1 MKNKKII
8 FIVFICIA
16 IILAIFISSIL
27 LQKNEIIKTSAK
39 SEYDQNIQIEE
50 TYANLT
56 DAYIYGTHLNI
67 EGKIE
72 LDNSNIEKITL
83 ILANEEEQLEY
94 NLKYETQETQ
104 ILFTTCEYINR
115 GINLEKISKEKYAFL
130 IKTKEKTGE
139 TKYYTLNKNNVKI
152 KELEYYTISN
162 NNMTKY
168 ITLKQVKKEET
179 SYLILSLE
187 NMEMPEDIYDITL
200 DAGHGGSSSGATYKG
215 YYESKIVLDYALEL
229 KEMLEEKGL
238 KVALTRSKDIKVE
251 EYGKNGRAVLPNKVK
266 SKYTFS
272 IHLNSTASEVRNGVE
287 VYAPNRADLSF
298 AKLLAKNI
306 VENANTNYSQNEV
319 DKIYNGV
326 YVRTFT
332 KEEIEQS
339 NKDAKKDGYE
349 SYNLT
354 EETPYL
360 FMIRETGAKI
370 TNAYVDGRNK
380 EYKANLY
387 YNSSIG
393 NESYLLELGYINSDT
408 DLNNLLNNKEGY
420 LNGIVKSILT
430 LVNEE

>member
-8 FIVFICIA
+8 FIICICIA
-16 IILAIFISSIL
+16 IILAIFISCIL
-27 LQKNEIIKTSAK
+27 IQKYKIVKTSEQN
-39 SEYDQNIQIEE
+39 EYNQNIQIEE

-83 ILANEEEQLEY
+83 ILANKEEQLEY

-130 IKTKEKTGE
+130 IKTKEKTGQ
-139 TKYYTLNKNNVKI
+139 TKYYSLNTNDVKI
-152 KELEYYTISN
+152 EELEYYTISN

-168 ITLKQVKKEET
+168 ITLKEVKKEES

-187 NMEMPEDIYDITL
+187 NMEMPENIYDITL
-200 DAGHGGSSSGATYKG
+200 DAGHGGNNPGAVYKG

-229 KEMLEEKGL
+229 KEMLEKQGL
-238 KVALTRSKDIKVE
+238 KVALTRSEDIKVK
-251 EYGKNGRAVLPNKVK
+251 EYGENGRAVIPNKVK

-319 DKIYNGV
+319 DKVYDGV

-332 KEEIEQS
+332 KEDIEQS
-339 NKDAKKDGYE
+339 KKDAKKDGYE

-393 NESYLLELGYINSDT
+393 NESYLLELGYINSDI

-420 LNGIVKSILT
+420 LNGIVQSILT
-430 LVNEE
+430 LVDRI

>member
-8 FIVFICIA
+8 FIICICIA
-16 IILAIFISSIL
+16 IILAIFISCIL
-27 LQKNEIIKTSAK
+27 IQKYKIVKTSEQN
-39 SEYDQNIQIEE
+39 EYNQNIQIEE

-83 ILANEEEQLEY
+83 ILAIKEEQLEY

-130 IKTKEKTGE
+130 IKTKEKTGQ
-139 TKYYTLNKNNVKI
+139 TKYYSLNTNDVKI
-152 KELEYYTISN
+152 EELEYYTISN

-168 ITLKQVKKEET
+168 ITLKEVKKEES

-187 NMEMPEDIYDITL
+187 NTEIPEDIYDITL
-200 DAGHGGSSSGATYKG
+200 DAGHGGDNPGAVYKG

-229 KEMLEEKGL
+229 KEILEKQGL
-238 KVALTRSKDIKVE
+238 KVALTRSEDIKVE
-251 EYGKNGRAVLPNKVK
+251 EYGENGRAVIPNKVK

-298 AKLLAKNI
+298 AKLFAKNI

-339 NKDAKKDGYE
+339 KKDAKKDGYE

-393 NESYLLELGYINSDT
+393 NESYLLELGYINSDI

-420 LNGIVKSILT
+420 LNGIVQSILT
-430 LVNEE
+430 LVNRI

>member
-8 FIVFICIA
+8 FIICICIA
-16 IILAIFISSIL
+16 IILAIFISCIL
-27 LQKNEIIKTSAK
+27 IQKYKIVKTSEQN
-39 SEYDQNIQIEE
+39 EYNQDIQIEE

-83 ILANEEEQLEY
+83 ILANKEEQLEY

-130 IKTKEKTGE
+130 IKTKEKTGQ
-139 TKYYTLNKNNVKI
+139 TKYYSLNTNDVKI
-152 KELEYYTISN
+152 EELEYYTISN

-168 ITLKQVKKEET
+168 ITLKEVKKEES

-200 DAGHGGSSSGATYKG
+200 DAGHGGNNPGAVYKG

-229 KEMLEEKGL
+229 KEILEKQGL
-238 KVALTRSKDIKVE
+238 KVALTRSEDIKVE
-251 EYGKNGRAVLPNKVK
+251 EYGENGRAVIPNKVK

-319 DKIYNGV
+319 DKVYDGV

-332 KEEIEQS
+332 KEDIEQS
-339 NKDAKKDGYE
+339 KKDAKKDGYE

-393 NESYLLELGYINSDT
+393 NESYLLELGYINSDI

-420 LNGIVKSILT
+420 LNGIVQSILT
-430 LVNEE
+430 LVDRI